1 MSSISIK
8 APVDR
13 VRNFILSPET
23 VLRLNPSWHVRG
35 IEADGENIYSLSLFD
50 DSADATMQISL
61 QVEVHEE
68 AICYIMDSEMIMFIV
83 DELEPSLS
91 RLTITG
97 DMFRNED
104 LPYWL
109 KGVRNYMLLRERQS
123 RVITW
128 FLDCVWLRMT
138 PSQRRIAVIVIMA
151 EGVGFIALLA
161 VIVALKFL
169 RS

>member
-1 MSSISIK
+1 
-8 APVDR
+8 
-13 VRNFILSPET
+13 
-23 VLRLNPSWHVRG
+23 
-35 IEADGENIYSLSLFD
+35 
-50 DSADATMQISL
+50 
-61 QVEVHEE
+61 
-68 AICYIMDSEMIMFIV
+68 
-83 DELEPSLS
+83 
-91 RLTITG
+91 
-97 DMFRNED
+97 MFRNED